1 MFFGHPSLTGGHE
14 KADSRGV
21 PVLEE
26 LQFEAASG
34 AGEDGNGGS
43 SLAGTGGDN
52 VAVSRGNAADCVK
65 GGLDSRAGSVG
76 NAQGSRGSELV
87 ELDTAGTRQGEVR
100 GGELGLVGEE
110 EDDGALLASVAGG
123 DVEVEDSAVAGAQVG
138 IVLSS
143 VRSARRVLVDGD
155 DGVRSLVSAGEG
167 SRANVA

>member
-1 MFFGHPSLTGGHE
+1 MTYLKVEGT
-14 KADSRGV
+14 
-21 PVLEE
+21 
-26 LQFEAASG
+26 SG
-34 AGEDGNGGS
+34 AGEDGDGGT

-65 GGLDSRAGSVG
+65 SALDSRGGSVG

-87 ELDTAGTRQGEVR
+87 EGDTAGTRQAEVR

-123 DVEVEDSAVAGAQVG
+123 DVEVEDGAVAGADVS
-138 IVLSS
+138 IVLGS
-143 VRSARRVLVDGD
+143 VAGAGRVLVDGD

-167 SRANVA
+167 SCADVS